1 MERYCARE
9 CKLGMHGS
17 SEYSRRVNTRT
28 LPGARVGGGGRGIDT
43 RNDTSCVR
51 QEGVE
56 AATGNKFVVPSTI
69 GPRSAT
75 NVLYGDGGQ

>member
-1 MERYCARE
+1 MDRLNIAGALIPE
-9 CKLGMHGS
+9 H
-17 SEYSRRVNTRT
+17 SRA
-28 LPGARVGGGGRGIDT
+28 LERGIDT

-75 NVLYGDGGQ
+75 NVLW